1 MQYPDYKTHLLS
13 QRGANFPREMGDASS
28 LLDPDALLNKLW
40 ESLADVTG
48 KYKEAMVYIAQLDK
62 ENRNLVYEVDNLK
75 DIIEEMEEKISEYHK
90 EHENNSKEFHILQ
103 ITLEEFKKSLHY
115 RDELLLKHG
124 IVPEDTPSYAIA
136 QEIKVG
142 MRHLVSQEDKVQRLE
157 PAGDT
162 EQGHTF

>member
-1 MQYPDYKTHLLS
+1 MWMTSLS
-13 QRGANFPREMGDASS
+13 GTELHPRRTPARQPESDSAAPSWTRPG
-28 LLDPDALLNKLW
+28 NQTE